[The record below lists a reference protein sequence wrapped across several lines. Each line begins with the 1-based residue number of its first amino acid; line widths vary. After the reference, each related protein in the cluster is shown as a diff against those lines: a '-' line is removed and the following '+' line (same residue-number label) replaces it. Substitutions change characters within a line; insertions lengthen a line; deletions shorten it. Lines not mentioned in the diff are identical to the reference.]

1 MKTVVE
7 NMSAVAN
14 WGGWLEPVAWKSWII
29 LALVF
34 VLMTWWRHGTAAGR
48 HLAWMVTFLCLLC
61 LPVFVYC
68 LPAWPAPAWMV
79 PSVLN
84 NTLPDSLSLDLQ
96 NNINHQPQPAAA
108 ASGTQANTHGLAAA
122 TQSAARMKP
131 AIRGHDI
138 AFMIWLAGTILGLL
152 RLLIIQIRLERM
164 AGRMRPCEN
173 RKCLNIMDQLRAEY
187 RIRRP
192 MKLLISGVS
201 ASPVTWGFVQ
211 PIVVLPMGA
220 CDWPEERLQVVLRH
234 ELAHVKRRDCLT
246 QEIARVACVLYWF
259 NPLAWLAARRMR
271 AEREKACDDFVLN
284 AGVRPTE
291 YAGHLVEIARLFSA
305 SDLRGAIAMA
315 SPSGLESR
323 VLAILDHHRNRN
335 RLAKMTAV
343 PVILSIL
350 GAGWLIAGCSHKNS
364 PEKWSLK
371 HSVIAPQLKSFI
383 AEKEAQANAAAN
395 NGQGMPP
402 EFKPFFTAAVNGDWL
417 TVSNMFKD
425 FMNHT
430 PQYAHSGKT
439 ETDERLRGTAFA
451 AMFEV
456 YGALEFMTAGDEK
469 YFVPYGREIID
480 SIPPGSIY
488 FGGTDPGRF
497 LITGMEKSQINA
509 DPFYLL
515 TQNALADGGYLGY
528 LQSMYGNQIYIPTAS
543 DQKKCFDD
551 YTADLSLRF
560 QNHRLKPGENYKE
573 SDGRPVI
580 SGSVAV
586 MQINGLLA
594 KIIFDKNPDREF
606 YIETSFPLDW
616 MYPYLEPH
624 GLIFKINRQ
633 PLAELSEEIVQRD
646 HDYWTKT
653 VQPMIGDW
661 LHDDTSVQEIADF
674 AQKVFG
680 QHDFS
685 GFTGDPQFVQ
695 NDYSCKMF
703 SKERANIADLY
714 VWRMNHP
721 TVAGEKERMAEAAD
735 FAYRQA
741 LALCPYST
749 EAANGYESFLKS
761 RNRDADAALIE
772 AMVAQLPKPR

>member
-1 MKTVVE
+1 MKTVAE
-7 NMSAVAN
+7 NMSALGD
-14 WGGWLEPVAWKSWII
+14 WGGWLEPVAWKSLII
-29 LALVF
+29 VALVF
-34 VLMTWWRHGTAAGR
+34 VLMTWWRRGTAAGR
-48 HLAWMVTFLCLLC
+48 HLAWMMTFLCLLC

-68 LPAWPAPAWMV
+68 LPAWPEPAWMV

-84 NTLPDSLSLDLQ
+84 NSLPDSVSLEAQ
-96 NNINHQPQPAAA
+96 NKTSRQSQLTATVP
-108 ASGTQANTHGLAAA
+108 GTSMNTHDPKTASPQTTRSVQAVR
-122 TQSAARMKP
+122 ARDVVVT
-131 AIRGHDI
+131 IW
-138 AFMIWLAGTILGLL
+138 FMGAVLGLL

-164 AGRMRPCEN
+164 AGQMRLCEN
-173 RKCLNIMDQLRAEY
+173 QIYLNTMDQLRAEY

-192 MKLLISGVS
+192 IKLLISEAS

-211 PIVVLPMGA
+211 PIVVLPMEA
-220 CDWPEERLQVVLRH
+220 CDWSAERLKIVLRH

-246 QEIARVACVLYWF
+246 QEIARLACALYWF

-305 SDLRGAIAMA
+305 SDLRGAVAMGG
-315 SPSGLESR
+315 PSGLEPR
-323 VLAILDHHRNRN
+323 VVAILDGCRR
-335 RLAKMTAV
+335 REAIGKTAT
-343 PVILSIL
+343 ISIL
-350 GAGWLIAGCSHKNS
+350 ILILGLSWLIGGCANKNYS
-364 PEKWSLK
+364 GKWSLK
-371 HSVIAPQLKSFI
+371 HSEISPQLKSFI
-383 AEKEAQANAAAN
+383 AEKETQAYAASAT
-395 NGQGMPP
+395 NGRAMPP
-402 EFKPFFTAAVNGDWL
+402 EFKSFYAAAAKGDWL
-417 TVSNMFKD
+417 AVSND
-425 FMNHT
+425 FENLRNHA
-430 PQYAHSGKT
+430 PQYNHDGT
-439 ETDERLRGTAFA
+439 MDERLFGTAWETVK
-451 AMFEV
+451 EV
-456 YGALEFMTAGDEK
+456 WGTFDNLAGSDEK
-469 YFVPYGREIID
+469 YAIIYGREIID

-515 TQNALADGGYLGY
+515 TQNALADGGYLDY
-528 LQSMYGNQIYIPTAS
+528 LQSMYGDKIYIPTRA
-543 DQKKCFDD
+543 DQQKCFQD
-551 YTADLSLRF
+551 YESDASIRF
-560 QNHRLKPGENYKE
+560 QKHQLKTDEQYEQSG
-573 SDGRPVI
+573 GRIQI
-580 SGSVAV
+580 SGMVAV

-633 PLAELSEEIVQRD
+633 PLDELSDEIVQRD
-646 HDYWTKT
+646 LDYWAKAI
-653 VQPMIGDW
+653 QPMIGDW
-661 LHDDTSVQEIADF
+661 LHEDTSVQEIADF
-674 AQKVFG
+674 AQKVFL

-695 NDYSCKMF
+695 NDYSCRMF
-703 SKERANIADLY
+703 SKERSNIADLY

-721 TVAGEKERMAEAAD
+721 NVAGEKEQMAQAAD

-741 LALCPYST
+741 LALCPYSS

-761 RNRDADAALIE
+761 RNRDADAALIQ

>member
-1 MKTVVE
+1 MKTLIE
-7 NMSAVAN
+7 NVPALAS
-14 WGGWLEPVAWKSWII
+14 WGGWLEPVAWKSLVI

-34 VLMTWWRHGTAAGR
+34 VLMTWWRRGTAAGR
-48 HLAWMVTFLCLLC
+48 HLAWMMTFLCLLC
-61 LPVFVYC
+61 LPVFMYC

-79 PSVLN
+79 PSALN
-84 NTLPDSLSLDLQ
+84 NVVPDSLSLDLQ
-96 NNINHQPQPAAA
+96 NNLNHKPQPSSA

-122 TQSAARMKP
+122 THSAARMKP
-131 AIRGHDI
+131 AIRGNDI
-138 AFMIWLAGTILGLL
+138 AFMIWVAGTMFGLL

-173 RKCLNIMDQLRAEY
+173 RKCLNIMDKLRAEY

-192 MKLLISGVS
+192 MKLLVSGVS

-211 PIVVLPMGA
+211 PIVVLPMAA
-220 CDWPEERLQVVLRH
+220 CDWPEERLKVVLRH

-246 QEIARVACVLYWF
+246 QEIARVACALYWF

-305 SDLRGAIAMA
+305 SDLRGAVAMA
-315 SPSGLESR
+315 SPSGLEPR
-323 VLAILDHHRNRN
+323 VVAILDGCRR
-335 RLAKMTAV
+335 REAIGKTAV
-343 PVILSIL
+343 ISIL
-350 GAGWLIAGCSHKNS
+350 ILIFGLGWLIGGCTNKNS
-364 PEKWSLK
+364 PGKWSLR
-371 HSVIAPQLKSFI
+371 HSEISAQLKSFI
-383 AEKEAQANAAAN
+383 AEKETQAEAATATN
-395 NGQGMPP
+395 DQAMPP
-402 EFKPFFTAAVNGDWL
+402 EFKSFFAAAAKGDWL
-417 TVSNMFKD
+417 AVSNDFKD
-425 FMNHT
+425 FRNHA
-430 PQYAHSGKT
+430 PQYEHSGKT
-439 ETDERLRGTAFA
+439 EEYLHGPAWEAVKEVWGTFDNLANS
-451 AMFEV
+451 
-456 YGALEFMTAGDEK
+456 DEK
-469 YFVPYGREIID
+469 YSIAYGREIID

-509 DPFYLL
+509 DPFFLL
-515 TQNALADGGYLGY
+515 TQNALADGSYIGY
-528 LQSMYGNQIYIPTAS
+528 LQSMYGGKIYIPTDKDLQNS
-543 DQKKCFDD
+543 FND
-551 YTADLSLRF
+551 YLADVRVRF
-560 QNHRLKPGENYKE
+560 KNHQLKDGENYTE
-573 SDGRPVI
+573 TDGRSAI
-580 SGSVAV
+580 SGKVAV
-586 MQINGLLA
+586 MAINGLVA
-594 KIIFDKNPDREF
+594 KIIFNKNPDHEF

-624 GLIFKINRQ
+624 GLIFKVNRQ
-633 PLAELSEEIVQRD
+633 PLAELSDEIVQRD

-685 GFTGDPQFVQ
+685 GFTGDPQFVE
-695 NDYSCKMF
+695 NDYSCRMF
-703 SKERANIADLY
+703 SKERSNIADLY

-721 TVAGEKERMAEAAD
+721 TMAGEKEQMAQAAD

-741 LALCPYST
+741 LALCPYSS

-772 AMVAQLPKPR
+772 AMVAQLPKPK

>member
-1 MKTVVE
+1 MKTLAE
-7 NMSAVAN
+7 NMSALAN
-14 WGGWLEPVAWKSWII
+14 WGGWLEPVAWKSLVI

-34 VLMTWWRHGTAAGR
+34 VLMTWWRRGTAAGR
-48 HLAWMVTFLCLLC
+48 HLAWMMTFLCLLC
-61 LPVFVYC
+61 LPVFMYC

-84 NTLPDSLSLDLQ
+84 NSLPDSVSLELQ
-96 NNINHQPQPAAA
+96 NKISHQSQLAAA
-108 ASGTQANTHGLAAA
+108 ASGTQANSHGLTAA

-138 AFMIWLAGTILGLL
+138 AFMIWLAGTIFGLL

-173 RKCLNIMDQLRAEY
+173 RKCLNTMDQLRAEY
-187 RIRRP
+187 RIRWTI
-192 MKLLISGVS
+192 KLLISEAS

-220 CDWPEERLQVVLRH
+220 CDWPEERLKVVLRH

-246 QEIARVACVLYWF
+246 QEIARVACALYWF
-259 NPLAWLAARRMR
+259 NPLTWLAARRMR

-284 AGVRPTE
+284 AGVRPAE

-305 SDLRGAIAMA
+305 SDLRGAVAMA
-315 SPSGLESR
+315 SPSGLEPR
-323 VLAILDHHRNRN
+323 VVAILDGCCRRE
-335 RLAKMTAV
+335 AIGKTT
-343 PVILSIL
+343 VISIL
-350 GAGWLIAGCSHKNS
+350 ILIFGLGWLIGGCTNKNS
-364 PEKWSLK
+364 PGKWSLK
-371 HSVIAPQLKSFI
+371 HSEISAQLKSFI
-383 AEKEAQANAAAN
+383 AEKEAQANAATTT
-395 NGQGMPP
+395 NGQVMPP
-402 EFKPFFTAAVNGDWL
+402 EFKSFFAAAAKGDWL
-417 TVSNMFKD
+417 AVSNDFKD
-425 FMNHT
+425 FRNHA
-430 PQYAHSGKT
+430 PQYEHAGKT
-439 ETDERLRGTAFA
+439 DEYLHGPAWAAVLEVWGTFDNLAN
-451 AMFEV
+451 
-456 YGALEFMTAGDEK
+456 GDEK
-469 YFVPYGREIID
+469 YSIAYGREVID

-515 TQNALADGGYLGY
+515 TQNALADGGYLDY
-528 LQSMYGNQIYIPTAS
+528 LRSMYGDNIYIPTAADS
-543 DQKKCFDD
+543 QKCF
-551 YTADLSLRF
+551 
-560 QNHRLKPGENYKE
+560 ENYE
-573 SDGRPVI
+573 SDVSIRAKNHQLKADEHYEQSGGRVQI
-580 SGSVAV
+580 SGQVAV

-594 KIIFDKNPDREF
+594 KIIFDENPDHEF

-633 PLAELSEEIVQRD
+633 PLDELSDEIVQHD

-661 LHDDTSVQEIADF
+661 LHDDTPVQEIADF

-695 NDYSCKMF
+695 NDYSCRMF
-703 SKERANIADLY
+703 SKERASIADLY

-741 LALCPYST
+741 LALCPYSS

-761 RNRDADAALIE
+761 RNRAADAALIE